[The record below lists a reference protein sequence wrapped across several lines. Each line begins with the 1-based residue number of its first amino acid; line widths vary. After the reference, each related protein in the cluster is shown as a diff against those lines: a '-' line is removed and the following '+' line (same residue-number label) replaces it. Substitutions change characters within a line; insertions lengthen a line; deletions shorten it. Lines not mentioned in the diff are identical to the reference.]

1 MKNFLAFA
9 SAIILASC
17 VVTPS
22 ALDTAAAVAAKPT
35 QESLK
40 SYFDFENVT
49 NSNGDQILTKDESL
63 QKNVNDCADKSINQY
78 TQDVISETAENAA
91 TDAAAVAVGASA
103 GSLLGGVLLA
113 PIAVIAAPAALA
125 VTAYSAVNTAAKLAE
140 RFEAEKE
147 YALLMKQCISE
158 SGYSINFKELE

>member
-17 VVTPS
+17 VATPS
-22 ALDTAAAVAAKPT
+22 ALNTAAAVAAKPT

-40 SYFDFENVT
+40 SYFDFESVT
-49 NSNGDQILTKDESL
+49 NLNGDQILTEDESL

-91 TDAAAVAVGASA
+91 TDAAKVAVGTSA
-103 GSLLGGVLLA
+103 GSLLGGAILA

-125 VTAYSAVNTAAKLAE
+125 ATAYSAVNTASKLAE